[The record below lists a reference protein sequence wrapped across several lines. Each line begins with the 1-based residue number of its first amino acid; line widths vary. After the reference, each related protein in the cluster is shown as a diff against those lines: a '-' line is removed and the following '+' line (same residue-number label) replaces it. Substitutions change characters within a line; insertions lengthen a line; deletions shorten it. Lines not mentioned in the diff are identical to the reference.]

1 MKSTLNT
8 SRDAETAGALLVRPK
23 FGGVA
28 LVCGDCQK
36 RSNGPSKLKAKD
48 VRKLLKKELHNQPVR
63 LRIVQCSCLGICPR
77 KALAVSAVAAGQVLA
92 AELRSED
99 EARAAAAAFARALS

>member
-1 MKSTLNT
+1 MSSSHDTQT
-8 SRDAETAGALLVRPK
+8 EGAPLVKAK

-36 RSNGPSKLKAKD
+36 RSNGPSGLKAKD
-48 VRKLLKKELHNQPVR
+48 VRKLLKKELHNLPVR
-63 LRIVQCSCLGICPR
+63 LRIVQCGCLGLCPR
-77 KALAVSAVAAGQVLA
+77 KALAVSAVADGQVLA

-99 EARAAAAAFARALS
+99 EARAAAAAFARAFS